1 LNVKLKMTD
10 GDERFQR
17 GANKYAAYLETPEG
31 RLRLDLAFAN
41 LQDFLPSGGDASLC
55 ALDLGGGTGATA
67 VRLAQRGMRVTI
79 VDSSAVMLDLAKLA
93 IEAAGVIDKVE
104 LKQGDVTQMTDLF
117 PTRSFDAV
125 LCHNLLEYCDDP
137 EAVIGG
143 AAHIMRNSAA
153 ILSVLVRN
161 QAGEVLKSA
170 IQSGDLVAAENGVT
184 AEWGQESLY
193 GGKVRLFRPDNL
205 QRMLK
210 SASLDIVAE
219 RGVRVITDYLP
230 NTIDRSA
237 NYDRILELERKLGTR
252 PDFASV
258 ARYTQ
263 CLARRPD
270 Q

>member
-1 LNVKLKMTD
+1 
-10 GDERFQR
+10 
-17 GANKYAAYLETPEG
+17 
-31 RLRLDLAFAN
+31 
-41 LQDFLPSGGDASLC
+41 
-55 ALDLGGGTGATA
+55 
-67 VRLAQRGMRVTI
+67 
-79 VDSSAVMLDLAKLA
+79 
-93 IEAAGVIDKVE
+93 
-104 LKQGDVTQMTDLF
+104 
-117 PTRSFDAV
+117 
-125 LCHNLLEYCDDP
+125 
-137 EAVIGG
+137 
-143 AAHIMRNSAA
+143 
-153 ILSVLVRN
+153 VRN
-161 QAGEVLKSA
+161 QAGEVFKSA

-263 CLARRPD
+263 FLACRPG